1 MLDEIIAY
9 HRWAAEGLLIVML
22 INLLV
27 PYLLRRE
34 LPRLVFWTR
43 VGYFAFWAF
52 WSMVIFGGLIT
63 WLFTLRHLP
72 ATVITM
78 MVVAAVLAFMDGYR
92 SVKLRRLWIK
102 GNNGLAFNTQWIGAE
117 IVLTLAMLL
126 YGLYG

>member
-92 SVKLRRLWIK
+92 SVRLRRFWIK
-102 GNNGLAFNTQWIGAE
+102 GHDGLGFNFQWLGAE
-117 IVLTLAMLL
+117 IVLTLAMFL